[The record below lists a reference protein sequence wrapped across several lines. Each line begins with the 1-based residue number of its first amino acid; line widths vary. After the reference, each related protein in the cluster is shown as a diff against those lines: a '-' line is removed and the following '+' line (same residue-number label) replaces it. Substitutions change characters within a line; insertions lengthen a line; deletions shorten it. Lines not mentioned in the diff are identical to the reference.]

1 MIYLVLIFF
10 VLHVGFY
17 LLLAYYWSLVPL
29 ISKTS
34 EGPSLSVI
42 VPVRNEEK
50 VIEKVLASL
59 EYQEYDKNKYE
70 VIIINDFSEDE
81 TLNIIKECENKL
93 SMHLK
98 VVTLSDSNESGKK
111 QALTKGVEI
120 AKNDFILTTDAD
132 CQMGPKWLSS
142 YAACIEGKKMV
153 AGPVA
158 LKGQGFWASLQ
169 QAEFSGLIGFGA
181 VTLFHNNPGMCSGA
195 NLAFSKEAFFEVG
208 GYTDN
213 FQIPSGDDEFLLFNI
228 SKRYPGQAVFLKNSK
243 ALVITSVHKTLRGFM
258 NQRIRWISKWKHNKN
273 PNLRLAA
280 VLFFLDH
287 LVWLIAIVYTIAGG
301 FHWIFLSFLFVTKW
315 LSTVIYISPIHT
327 FLNLRSPVLSLLVIQ
342 IIYPFHILIMGVN
355 SIFGSYT
362 WKGRKY

>member
-1 MIYLVLIFF
+1 MLAFF

-17 LLLAYYWSLVPL
+17 LILSCNWFKVPCT
-29 ISKTS
+29 SKTS
-34 EGPSLSVI
+34 EGSPLSVI
-42 VPVRNEEK
+42 IPVRNEEK
-50 VIEKVLASL
+50 VIEKVLTCL
-59 EYQEYDKNKYE
+59 EDQEYDKNTYE

-81 TLNIIKECENKL
+81 TLSIIEECRNKL

-98 VVTLSDSNESGKK
+98 VVTLSNSNESGKK
-111 QALTKGVEI
+111 RALTKGVEM

-132 CQMGPKWLSS
+132 CQMGSKWLSS
-142 YAACIEGKKMV
+142 YAASLEGKKII

-158 LKGQGFWASLQ
+158 LTGQGFWARLQ

-181 VTLFHNNPGMCSGA
+181 VTLFYNNPSMCSGA

-213 FQIPSGDDEFLLFNI
+213 LQIPSGDDEFLLFNI
-228 SKRYPGQAVFLKNSK
+228 LKRYPGQAAFLKNNE
-243 ALVITSVHKTLRGFM
+243 ALVVTPVHKTLVGFV

-287 LVWLIAIVYTIAGG
+287 LVWLVTIGYTILGG
-301 FHWIFLSFLFVTKW
+301 FHWILFSFLFLARWV
-315 LSTVIYISPIHT
+315 SNVIYISPIHA
-327 FLNLRSPVLSLLVIQ
+327 FLNLRSPILSLLFIQ

-355 SIFGSYT
+355 SIFGGYT